1 MRVNYTHGKQVKSSF
16 AIARL
21 FFRSASC
28 SLQIPRLSWEE
39 YVIQHTSQIVG
50 IPPTPYFLGTPS
62 KSLFISLFLHSTR
75 IPYKRKME
83 ATHMRC
89 YLKTVKQNP
98 SLQSGISIFRR
109 WQKDHADSD
118 MYNCHIHMVDGKP
131 CLSKQAEDIL
141 SGYVPELSLW

>member
-1 MRVNYTHGKQVKSSF
+1 
-16 AIARL
+16 
-21 FFRSASC
+21 
-28 SLQIPRLSWEE
+28 
-39 YVIQHTSQIVG
+39 
-50 IPPTPYFLGTPS
+50 
-62 KSLFISLFLHSTR
+62 
-75 IPYKRKME
+75 ME

-141 SGYVPELSLW
+141 SGYVPELSLWWFFHCIMRRNEELLNTPSETDIVGNDMILESIVNDIFKNDIDDGEGGELAVDGEMK